1 MARSIRD
8 GGVAQR
14 IRRVAQESFGWSEL
28 RPGLAEGMQVL
39 LEGGD
44 VLAVMPT
51 GYGKSSLYQVPGA
64 ILDEVTVVVS
74 PLISLQEDQVRA
86 LSEAEGAPAAVAIN
100 STKGERAASEAWD
113 ALAAGAAR
121 YVFLSPEQ
129 LANAE
134 VRERLA
140 ALTVGLFAVDEAHC
154 VSSWGHDFRPDYL
167 ILGEVIAELGH
178 PPTLAA
184 TATGAPPVRAE
195 IVERLGLIEPQLFSR
210 GFDRPNLR
218 LAVERHESDAEK
230 RAAVVGQVRSLPH
243 PGLVYVATRHDAE
256 QYAEELGGDN
266 GRDDDAQVPA
276 LTAAAY
282 HAGLRKSDREDVY
295 RRFIDD
301 EADVI
306 VATSAFGMGID
317 KPDVRFVVHASVT
330 DSLDSYYQEIGRA
343 GRDGEPATI
352 TLHYRPEDFA
362 LTKFFSGGEPDADEL
377 SRVFL
382 AVRDAPGITRDE
394 LAERLDINPRT
405 LGRLVGLL
413 EDGGALTADGD
424 ALHAQKLSASVAS
437 SAAVEEAAAR
447 QRVEASRA
455 QMMQQYAET
464 LSCRRQFLL
473 GYFGEVLPDPCGNCD
488 TCASGTAYEW
498 AEQHDTD
505 APGDADYPVEAHV
518 RHATWGPGVVMK
530 SEDDRITVY
539 FEDQG
544 YKVLSVQAVRDGDLL
559 ERVASA

>member
-1 MARSIRD
+1 MSGSAD
-8 GGVAQR
+8 GVAGGSTRER
-14 IRRVAQESFGWSEL
+14 IRRVAEETFGWSEL
-28 RPGLAEGMQVL
+28 RPGLADAMQVL

-64 ILDEVTVVVS
+64 IVDGVTVVVS

-100 STKGERAASEAWD
+100 SAKGERGVAGAWD
-113 ALAAGAAR
+113 ALADGSAR

-129 LANAE
+129 LANPE

-140 ALTVGLFAVDEAHC
+140 SLRVGLFAVDEAHC

-167 ILGEVIAELGH
+167 VLGDVIAELGH

-195 IVERLGLIEPQLFSR
+195 IVERLGLEQPRLFSH
-210 GFDRPNLR
+210 GFDRPNLH
-218 LAVERHESDAEK
+218 LAVQRYESDGEK
-230 RAAVVGQVRSLPH
+230 RAAVIEQARVLPH
-243 PGLVYVATRHDAE
+243 PGLVYVATRRDAE
-256 QYAEELGGDN
+256 EYAEALSSAGD
-266 GRDDDAQVPA
+266 GPT
-276 LTAAAY
+276 LHAAAY
-282 HAGLRKSDREDVY
+282 HAGLAKAAREEVY
-295 RRFIDD
+295 QRFIDD
-301 EADVI
+301 QADVV

-343 GRDGEPATI
+343 GRDGEPATV

-362 LTKFFSGGEPDADEL
+362 LTKFFSGGEPDAEEL

-382 AVRDAPGITRDE
+382 AVRDAPGITRQQ
-394 LAERLDINPRT
+394 LADRLDLSPRT

-413 EDGGALTADGD
+413 EDGGAVTVEED
-424 ALHAQKLSASVAS
+424 ALRARRVTASHASAD
-437 SAAVEEAAAR
+437 AVEQAAAR

-464 LSCRRQFLL
+464 ASCRRQFLL
-473 GYFGEVLPDPCGNCD
+473 GYFGETLPEPCGNCD
-488 TCASGTAYEW
+488 TCDSGSAYEW
-498 AEQHDTD
+498 AAQHDVAQD
-505 APGDADYPVEAHV
+505 AEYPVDAHV
-518 RHATWGPGVVMK
+518 RHTEWGPGVVMK
-530 SEDDRITVY
+530 AEDDRITVF
-539 FEDQG
+539 FEEQG

-559 ERVASA
+559 ERVPST

>member
-1 MARSIRD
+1 MSGSAD
-8 GGVAQR
+8 AVAGGSTRER
-14 IRRVAQESFGWSEL
+14 IRRVAEETFGWSEL
-28 RPGLAEGMQVL
+28 RPGLAEAMQVL

-44 VLAVMPT
+44 VVAVMPT

-64 ILDEVTVVVS
+64 IVDGVTVVVS

-86 LSEAEGAPAAVAIN
+86 LSEAEGAAAAVAIN
-100 STKGERAASEAWD
+100 SAKGERAVAEAWD
-113 ALAAGAAR
+113 ALADGSAR

-129 LANAE
+129 LANPE

-140 ALTVGLFAVDEAHC
+140 SLRVGLFAVDEAHC

-167 ILGEVIAELGH
+167 VLGEVIAELGH

-195 IVERLGLIEPQLFSR
+195 IVERLGLEQPRLFSH
-210 GFDRPNLR
+210 GFDRPNLH
-218 LAVERHESDAEK
+218 LAVQRYEADSEK
-230 RAAVVGQVRSLPH
+230 RAAVIEQARGLPH
-243 PGLVYVATRHDAE
+243 PGLVYVATRRDAE
-256 QYAEELGGDN
+256 EYAEALSSDVDG
-266 GRDDDAQVPA
+266 PA
-276 LTAAAY
+276 LHAAAY
-282 HAGLRKSDREDVY
+282 HAGLAKAAREEVY
-295 RRFIDD
+295 QRFIDD
-301 EADVI
+301 QADVV

-362 LTKFFSGGEPDADEL
+362 LTKFFSGGEPDAEEL

-382 AVRDAPGITRDE
+382 AVRDAPGITRQQLADRLE
-394 LAERLDINPRT
+394 LSPRT

-413 EDGGALTADGD
+413 EDGGAVTVEED
-424 ALHAQKLSASVAS
+424 ALRARRVTASDASAD
-437 SAAVEEAAAR
+437 AVEQAAAR

-464 LSCRRQFLL
+464 ASCRRQFLL
-473 GYFGEVLPDPCGNCD
+473 GYFGETLPEPCGNCD
-488 TCASGTAYEW
+488 TCDSGSAYEW
-498 AEQHDTD
+498 AAQHDAAQD
-505 APGDADYPVEAHV
+505 AEYPVDALV

-530 SEDDRITVY
+530 AEDDRITVF
-539 FEDQG
+539 FEEQG
-544 YKVLSVQAVRDGDLL
+544 YKVLSVKAVRDGDLL
-559 ERVASA
+559 ERVPST